1 MKLYGKILANKF
13 LFSTFAPQNKLTK
26 LYNLSGRELGAC
38 QKGVNA

>member
-26 LYNLSGRELGAC
+26 LYNLSGWSLDT
-38 QKGVNA
+38 